1 MIAEK
6 SVIHLSVSLPRMM
19 KRNYKSIKTYL
30 ELTTGSLLARRGQWA
45 SLASNLPEGA
55 LLLVVPK
62 ESSEITTC
70 LLKIARSFTERGGK
84 AVVHYCA
91 RGYPQEHTL
100 KPSHQGVSPDS
111 DSC

>member
-1 MIAEK
+1 
-6 SVIHLSVSLPRMM
+6 MM
-19 KRNYKSIKTYL
+19 KRSCKSVKTYL

-45 SLASNLPEGA
+45 SLANNLPEGA

-62 ESSEITTC
+62 DGAKITTC
-70 LLKIARSFTERGGK
+70 LLEISRSFTDHGGK

-91 RGYPQEHTL
+91 RGDLQEHTF
-100 KPSHQGVSPDS
+100 KCTSSRHGVKPDS